1 MGGVPDKRCERREV
15 KATSEATLWRVIV
28 DRRLLGVTD
37 DDSTEDLSP
46 LPLALLFFPLP
57 FFFSSSCL
65 HTSKLFHYLFCLL
78 FPPLFPGI
86 DFSGDTDGSAITLNA
101 SAVICQFALVGT
113 LTLSPLV
120 LGVLPL
126 GLEKSS
132 SSSLFLS
139 SHRTDR

>member
-1 MGGVPDKRCERREV
+1 MRAKRGQGHKRGDSL
-15 KATSEATLWRVIV
+15 AG
-28 DRRLLGVTD
+28 DRRS
-37 DDSTEDLSP
+37 STPRGYRRRLHRRS
-46 LPLALLFFPLP
+46 LPTATCSTFPLP

-120 LGVLPL
+120 WGVLLL